1 VTGADEAALLAA
13 ARGGDQEAFGR
24 LIGPRRAELRRH
36 CGRMLRS
43 DDDAEDATQETMLRA
58 WRALPRFE
66 GRAPFGAWLHRI
78 ATNACLNAIAMRRQR
93 IVPFETE
100 SADHSHATG
109 ERRVEIVFE
118 PYEDAVAGL
127 EQVGPR
133 TPADDYEERE
143 QAELALAVALEPL
156 PPLQRNVL
164 LLRDVLGYSARETA
178 TELATT
184 VAAANSAL
192 QRARTTAADALAEPA
207 DPTPAPA
214 GREAVV
220 EYLTAIERGDLEG
233 LVGLLADP
241 RPAGERPW
249 TYAAAPAY

>member
-1 VTGADEAALLAA
+1 MTGTDDAALLAA
-13 ARGGDQEAFGR
+13 ARGGDRAAFGR

-43 DDDAEDATQETMLRA
+43 DDDAEDATQETLLRA

-66 GRAPFGAWLHRI
+66 GRAPLGAWLHRI
-78 ATNACLNAIAMRRQR
+78 ATNACLNAIATRRQR
-93 IVPFETE
+93 IVPLEAD
-100 SADHSHATG
+100 SGDHSHATG
-109 ERRVEIVFE
+109 ERRTEIVFE
-118 PYEDAVAGL
+118 PYDEAVAGL
-127 EQVGPR
+127 EQIGPR

-143 QAELALAVALEPL
+143 RAELALAAALEPL

-178 TELATT
+178 SELSTT

-192 QRARTTAADALAEPA
+192 QRARATAAVALAQPA
-207 DPTPAPA
+207 GPTPAPG

-220 EYLTAIERGDLEG
+220 EYLTAIERGDVEG
-233 LVGLLADP
+233 LVGLVADP

>member
-1 VTGADEAALLAA
+1 MTGTDDAALLAA
-13 ARGGDQEAFGR
+13 ARGGDRAAFGR
-24 LIGPRRAELRRH
+24 LIGPRRPELRRH

-43 DDDAEDATQETMLRA
+43 DDDAEDATQETLLRA

-66 GRAPFGAWLHRI
+66 GRAPLGAWLHRI
-78 ATNACLNAIAMRRQR
+78 ATNTCLNAIATRRQR
-93 IVPFETE
+93 ILPLEAD
-100 SADHSHATG
+100 SGDHSHATG
-109 ERRVEIVFE
+109 ERRAEIVFE
-118 PYEDAVAGL
+118 PYDDAAAGL
-127 EQVGPR
+127 EQIGPR

-143 QAELALAVALEPL
+143 RAELALAAALEPL
-156 PPLQRNVL
+156 PPLQRSVL

-178 TELATT
+178 SELSTT

-192 QRARTTAADALAEPA
+192 QRARATAADALAEPTGA
-207 DPTPAPA
+207 PPAPG

-220 EYLTAIERGDLEG
+220 EYLMAIERGDVEG
-233 LVGLLADP
+233 LVGLVADP